1 MNHADHVALLAG
13 GVAQGEGGTW
23 ADLGAGTGA
32 FTLALADLIG
42 PHGVIHAI
50 DRDRASLA
58 ELRSA
63 FVSAVPQAELRVQA
77 ADFTRPLDLADLDG
91 IVMANSLHFVEDK
104 TRVLALVRG
113 YLKHGGR
120 LILVEYDSD
129 RGNGWVPP
137 SFVRNLEGARERE
150 RLCRYPKA
158 CDRSESV
165 PAPDLFRFEPRAVN
179 ALRRLRRH
187 APSLGP
193 ALGFHRRARH
203 RGRHALLRRGSGLG
217 GDPGRDD
224 DHGPR

>member
-13 GVAQGEGGTW
+13 GITQGEGGTW
-23 ADLGAGTGA
+23 ADLGAGSGA

-63 FVSAVPQAELRVQA
+63 FVSAVPQAELRVRA

-129 RGNGWVPP
+129 RGNAWVPHAL
-137 SFVRNLEGARERE
+137 SFETW
-150 RLCRYPKA
+150 KA
-158 CDRSESV
+158 LASESGFVDTRKLATV
-165 PAPDLFRFEPRAVN
+165 PSRFLRQIYSALSLAP
-179 ALRRLRRH
+179 
-187 APSLGP
+187 
-193 ALGFHRRARH
+193 
-203 RGRHALLRRGSGLG
+203 
-217 GDPGRDD
+217 
-224 DHGPR
+224 